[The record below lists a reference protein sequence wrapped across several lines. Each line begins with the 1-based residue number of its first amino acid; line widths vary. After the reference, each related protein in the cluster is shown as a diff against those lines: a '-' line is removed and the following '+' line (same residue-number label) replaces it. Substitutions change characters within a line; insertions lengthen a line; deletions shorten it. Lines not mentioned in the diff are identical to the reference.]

1 MAVIPAGVLASAS
14 KHEAALA
21 HVQRA
26 LSAARQGGAG
36 AVTPFFEDGVHP
48 SGPKWLTAW
57 AKQNPEGHI
66 LETQIQAEPPH
77 GGGRNATLA
86 QTWDYH
92 ILLIEE
98 YRPGTYRRISILVR
112 EYGPAN
118 YRIVLASK
126 MEESQNL
133 PSYQDFHRHLRSSS
147 RFREHGWH
155 RQGAWEVAL
164 EVQRTTSPTDVPYRQ
179 FTPETAFAHFKSVV
193 AKIQRNSAR
202 SDAELRR
209 TVRDEPLNA
218 LRKWVAANPKLEVI
232 GYEAED
238 MGRGRIELRCQVR
251 HGTQQQAVR
260 VWIDQFGQWTLT
272 FFEPGPLSAVA
283 TQEAEWVAQEE
294 FEGIP
299 VRVSRTNHHPG
310 FMLALASDFP
320 PNHPRR
326 RSLEQLLAHARTKQW
341 RQMREHLCE
350 GDSPKAH
357 DKIRREL
364 WPALQEATLGTIKL
378 SPAPFRGG
386 DSMSLRV
393 RGTWRVC
400 QIHYGPDDV
409 GIHIDAVDN
418 GFPIGHP
425 EADFFAPNAQR

>member
-14 KHEAALA
+14 KHEAVLA

-26 LSAARQGGAG
+26 LSAARQGGVG
-36 AVTPFFEDGVHP
+36 SVTPFFEDGVHP

-86 QTWDYH
+86 QTWDYL

-98 YRPGTYRRISILVR
+98 HRPGTYRRISILVR

-133 PSYQDFHRHLRSSS
+133 SSYQDFHRHLRSSS

-164 EVQRTTSPTDVPYRQ
+164 EVQRMASPTDVPYRQ

-193 AKIQRNSAR
+193 AKIQRGSAR

-251 HGTQQQAVR
+251 HGTQQQTVR

-272 FFEPGPLSAVA
+272 FFESGPLSAA
-283 TQEAEWVAQEE
+283 TKGFAPIQARGPADEKIAGNPTSQLGEALPAGQSN
-294 FEGIP
+294 
-299 VRVSRTNHHPG
+299 RL
-310 FMLALASDFP
+310 LALFDES
-320 PNHPRR
+320 
-326 RSLEQLLAHARTKQW
+326 
-341 RQMREHLCE
+341 
-350 GDSPKAH
+350 
-357 DKIRREL
+357 
-364 WPALQEATLGTIKL
+364 
-378 SPAPFRGG
+378 
-386 DSMSLRV
+386 
-393 RGTWRVC
+393 
-400 QIHYGPDDV
+400 
-409 GIHIDAVDN
+409 
-418 GFPIGHP
+418 
-425 EADFFAPNAQR
+425 ADAQRITWFVMACVHKRQNDALAYFALPGSGGSRKALAWLRSDGAAITDNLDIGDFRLTHLGDGYILSYPDPDLIPSRLRFELTESGPKIVEILR